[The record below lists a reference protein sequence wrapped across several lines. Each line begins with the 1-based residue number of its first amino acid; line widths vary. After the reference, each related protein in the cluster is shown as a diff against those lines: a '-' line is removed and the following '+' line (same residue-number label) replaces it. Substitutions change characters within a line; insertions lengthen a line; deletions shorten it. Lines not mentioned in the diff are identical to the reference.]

1 MACRHMS
8 NVENGYTADM
18 IFKCSLQT
26 LHMQM
31 KFKCVMIVQIIQEQS
46 LNYNPL

>member
-8 NVENGYTADM
+8 NVENIADM

-26 LHMQM
+26 LHLQM
-31 KFKCVMIVQIIQEQS
+31 KFKCVMIVQIKQEQS

>member
-1 MACRHMS
+1 MT
-8 NVENGYTADM
+8 NVENWYTADM

-31 KFKCVMIVQIIQEQS
+31 EFKCVMIVQIIQEQS